1 MAPGTELAVAFAL
14 PSGVLRMKPRS
25 MCALWLALA
34 LPALGQTE
42 PQLEPLVPQSQ
53 PKKAP
58 QKKPPPAPE
67 GQLELP
73 PLAPLTPSGQAGGTA
88 MGILVLGDLPDA
100 AAARVS
106 DSLRAVLERAPSVRS
121 SVTLKA
127 PQPCTNEACWVTA
140 GAASNVDRVLVASLA
155 NRTLRI
161 KILEVATRKQ
171 VAQGQRDGVSPEPAE
186 AAAWAEAV
194 ACKLLVPTGCTGE
207 AVVQAPTGVEL
218 DLDGRAL
225 KPGEKRVLPVG
236 VHTLRIKE
244 GSEVS
249 SRAVPVLI
257 EGAPPVTIGPAP
269 PPPVAV
275 AAPAAAV
282 SAAPAP
288 APERKWTRTA
298 GYVTAGAAVAAAAV
312 GLYFG
317 AKSRSDLN
325 DAEASY
331 RANGFYQ
338 PAGLDKLS
346 SGNSAANTA
355 NALYIASGVL
365 ILSAAAFTF
374 VF

>member
-1 MAPGTELAVAFAL
+1 MAPGTGLAVAFAL
-14 PSGVLRMKPRS
+14 PSGVLQMKPRS

-42 PQLEPLVPQSQ
+42 PQLEPLVPQNQ

-58 QKKPPPAPE
+58 PKKPPE

-73 PLAPLTPSGQAGGTA
+73 PLAPLTPGPAGGSA
-88 MGILVLGDLPDA
+88 MGILVLGELPDA
-100 AAARVS
+100 GAARVS
-106 DSLRAVLERAPSVRS
+106 DSLRAVLERAPSVCN
-121 SVTLKA
+121 SVALQA

-140 GAASNVDRVLVASLA
+140 GAAGNVDRVLVAGLA

-161 KILEVATRKQ
+161 KVLDVASRKQ
-171 VAQGQRDGVSPEPAE
+171 IAHGQRDGVSPEAAE

-194 ACKLLVPTGCTGE
+194 ACKLLVPAGCTGE
-207 AVVQAPTGVEL
+207 TVVQAPEGVEL
-218 DLDGRAL
+218 ELDGQAL
-225 KPGEKRVLPVG
+225 QAGEKRVLPVG
-236 VHTLRIKE
+236 VHSLRIKE
-244 GSEVS
+244 GSAVS
-249 SRAVPVLI
+249 TRAVPVLI
-257 EGAPPVTIGPAP
+257 EGTPPVTVGPASA
-269 PPPVAV
+269 PVA
-275 AAPAAAV
+275 AAVPAAAV

-298 GYVTAGAAVAAAAV
+298 GYVTAGAAVAVAAV

-317 AKSRSDLN
+317 TKSHSDLN

-338 PAGLDKLS
+338 PSDIDKLN
-346 SGNSAANTA
+346 SGNSAAHTA

-365 ILSAAAFTF
+365 ILSAAALTF
-374 VF
+374 AF

>member
-1 MAPGTELAVAFAL
+1 
-14 PSGVLRMKPRS
+14 MKPRS

-73 PLAPLTPSGQAGGTA
+73 PLAPLTPGGQAGGTA

-106 DSLRAVLERAPSVRS
+106 DSLRAVLERAPSVRN

-140 GAASNVDRVLVASLA
+140 GAAANVDRVLVAGLA

-171 VAQGQRDGVSPEPAE
+171 VAQGQRDDVSSEPAE

-207 AVVQAPTGVEL
+207 AVVQAPTGVGL

-225 KPGEKRVLPVG
+225 QPGEKRVLPVG
-236 VHTLRIKE
+236 VHTLRIKQ

-257 EGAPPVTIGPAP
+257 EGAPPIMIGPAAP
-269 PPPVAV
+269 PRVAL

-331 RANGFYQ
+331 HANGFYQ
-338 PAGLDKLS
+338 PADLDKLS
-346 SGNSAANTA
+346 SGNSAAHTA

-365 ILSAAAFTF
+365 IVSAAALTF

>member
-1 MAPGTELAVAFAL
+1 
-14 PSGVLRMKPRS
+14 MKPRS

-42 PQLEPLVPQSQ
+42 PQLEPLVPQNQ

-58 QKKPPPAPE
+58 PKKPPE

-73 PLAPLTPSGQAGGTA
+73 PLAPLTPGPAGGSA
-88 MGILVLGDLPDA
+88 MGILVLGELPDA
-100 AAARVS
+100 GAARVS

-121 SVTLKA
+121 SVALKA
-127 PQPCTNEACWVTA
+127 PQPCTNEACWITA
-140 GAASNVDRVLVASLA
+140 GAAGNVDRVLVAGLA

-161 KILEVATRKQ
+161 KILDVATRKQ
-171 VAQGQRDGVSPEPAE
+171 IASGQRDDVSSEPVE

-194 ACKLLVPTGCTGE
+194 ACKLLVSAGCTGE
-207 AVVQAPTGVEL
+207 AVVQAPEGVEL

-225 KPGEKRVLPVG
+225 QPGEKRVLPVG
-236 VHTLRIKE
+236 VHTLRIKQ
-244 GSEVS
+244 GGEVS

-257 EGAPPVTIGPAP
+257 EGT
-269 PPPVAV
+269 PPVAIGPPGAPASV
-275 AAPAAAV
+275 AAAAPAAAV

-312 GLYFG
+312 GVYFG
-317 AKSRSDLN
+317 LKSHSDLN
-325 DAEASY
+325 DAESSY
-331 RANGFYQ
+331 HANGFYQ
-338 PAGLDKLS
+338 PADLDKLN
-346 SGNSAANTA
+346 SGNSAAHTA

-365 ILSAAAFTF
+365 ILSAAALTF
-374 VF
+374 AF